1 VLIDM
6 SVEASVSQ
14 DAVQVSGKDEKEI
27 TLNQTKLQGLIG
39 SLRSVQDDI
48 GQIGELSSE
57 EKTLVT
63 QFFEA
68 LLKLMQPLAA
78 TMPISI
84 EVLPAE
90 MGDVVQANIDP
101 TGHLI
106 VLHRNGQVELEN
118 LNEEKNRDLMMI
130 VVEDVMPKFKQLTST
145 QKRKIEN
152 RISFLSAVTM
162 ELQKISKALS
172 TFRER

>member
-1 VLIDM
+1 M

-14 DAVQVSGKDEKEI
+14 NAVQVSGKDEKEI
-27 TLNQTKLQGLIG
+27 TLNQTKLQGLIE

-63 QFFEA
+63 KFFEA

-90 MGDVVQANIDP
+90 MGDVAQANIDP

>member
-1 VLIDM
+1 M

-14 DAVQVSGKDEKEI
+14 NAVQVSGKDEKEI
-27 TLNQTKLQGLIG
+27 TLNQTKLQGLIE

-57 EKTLVT
+57 EKILVT
-63 QFFEA
+63 KFFEA

-90 MGDVVQANIDP
+90 MGDVAQANIDP

>member
-1 VLIDM
+1 M

-27 TLNQTKLQGLIG
+27 TLNQTKLQGLIE

-57 EKTLVT
+57 EKILVT
-63 QFFEA
+63 KFFEA